1 MNTPTFDVG
10 DLIGPERRRC
20 PAAERV
26 RAYAERH
33 DTHEALFVDPA
44 FAARMGYRDVIVP
57 GPMQTAFLE
66 QFLRRHFRGWHLEQ
80 LGTTFRIAVVTGDTI
95 TMSGVVT
102 EVHRQPDGVRVVC
115 DLLIENSDGERA
127 TTGQAT
133 LRRTTRP
140 RLRASGNTSAIQL
153 SNRSP

>member
-10 DLIGPERRRC
+10 DLIGPQQRCC

-33 DTHEALFVDPA
+33 DTREALFVDPA
-44 FAARMGYRDVIVP
+44 FAARLGYRDVIVP

-66 QFLRRHFRGWHLEQ
+66 QLLRQHFRGWHLEQ
-80 LGTTFRIAVVTGDTI
+80 LAATFRISVVTGDTI

-102 EVHRQPDGVRVVC
+102 EVHHQSDGVRVVC
-115 DLLIENSDGERA
+115 ELLIENGDGERA

-133 LRRTTRP
+133 LRQAT
-140 RLRASGNTSAIQL
+140 N
-153 SNRSP
+153 